1 MYELDKAA
9 SARKSLGQGGQMGD
23 ADQVTH
29 LANGGHLAKL
39 AN

>member
-1 MYELDKAA
+1 
-9 SARKSLGQGGQMGD
+9 MGD

-39 AN
+39 ANWQNITELYY